1 MAEQMGSLVSIL
13 LEALLFMSA
22 DQIKEH
28 EQYIKEKVLALYK
41 IFYETSNSALAQIFR
56 TTICY
61 LDEVLNLEQ

>member
-1 MAEQMGSLVSIL
+1 
-13 LEALLFMSA
+13 MSA